1 MPIFTQFIK
10 NLFLIKAQIFAF
22 VLGPTQRV
30 RPFDPLLYTC
40 RAIYI
45 VGMTNTQALSLQLKT
60 LYSGQSLS
68 DQDALN
74 ASQRLV
80 KFVEILMQVN
90 AQQPKGHKY
99 D

>member
-1 MPIFTQFIK
+1 MG
-10 NLFLIKAQIFAF
+10 L
-22 VLGPTQRV
+22 TQRV
-30 RPFDPLLYTC
+30 QPFDPLLYIC

-60 LYSGQSLS
+60 LYPGQFLS
-68 DQDALN
+68 DQDALD

>member
-1 MPIFTQFIK
+1 MG
-10 NLFLIKAQIFAF
+10 L
-22 VLGPTQRV
+22 TQRV
-30 RPFDPLLYTC
+30 QPFDPLLYIC

-60 LYSGQSLS
+60 LYPGQSLS
-68 DQDALN
+68 DQDALD

>member
-1 MPIFTQFIK
+1 MG
-10 NLFLIKAQIFAF
+10 L
-22 VLGPTQRV
+22 TQRV
-30 RPFDPLLYTC
+30 QPLDPLPYTC

-45 VGMTNTQALSLQLKT
+45 VGMTNKQALSLQLKT
-60 LYSGQSLS
+60 LYPGQSIS
-68 DQDALN
+68 DQDALD